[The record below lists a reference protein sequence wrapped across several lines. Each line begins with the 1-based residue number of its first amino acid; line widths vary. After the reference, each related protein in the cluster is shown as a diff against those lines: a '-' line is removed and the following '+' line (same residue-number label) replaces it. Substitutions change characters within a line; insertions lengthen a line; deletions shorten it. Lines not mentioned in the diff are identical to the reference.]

1 MCGRFANRHDARE
14 LTALFQTAITL
25 SNHRALPSYN
35 ISPGTPVPV
44 ITSNGVE
51 RKGGYMH
58 WGLASP
64 IKVQGGVK
72 GKVRGRSLLINARAE
87 TMTEKPTFR
96 DAAAAR
102 RCVVLAS
109 GWYEWKAPKQPYYIT
124 RTDAAPMAFAGLY
137 WPGENPAVVII
148 TTAADAG
155 LADIH
160 HRAPLQISGQIS
172 PQRSVDSDDHMARLD
187 AWLDPNQPQEQ
198 IMSMISP
205 SPAAALSWHPVAP
218 EVGKNT
224 IDHAGLI
231 TPYDAAAHDP
241 QPSLF

>member
-14 LTALFQTAITL
+14 LTALFQTAIPL
-25 SNHRALPSYN
+25 SNQRALPSYN
-35 ISPGTPVPV
+35 IMPGTAVPV
-44 ITSNGVE
+44 ITSNGAE
-51 RKGGYMH
+51 RKGGYLH
-58 WGLASP
+58 WGLAAPMKS
-64 IKVQGGVK
+64 K
-72 GKVRGRSLLINARAE
+72 RSGLLINARAE

-198 IMSMISP
+198 IMRMISP